1 MRRSGRCGAGLGA
14 ALLAGASLLACGSDS
29 NKTEEATVETYVT
42 VPAAQVVSG
51 LAGTQ
56 QLMDAMVDDPST
68 ANQSTVDAVNNS
80 WLIYEG
86 NIRLD
91 DAASYLAA
99 EDALALFSK
108 AALANDAAGMKD
120 AAEKFRTLAATYT
133 AGHPN

>member
-1 MRRSGRCGAGLGA
+1 MKRSGRCALGIGA
-14 ALLAGASLLACGSDS
+14 AVLAGTALLACGSDS
-29 NKTEEATVETYVT
+29 KTTEEATVETYVT

-56 QLMDAMVDDPST
+56 QLMDALVAAPGT
-68 ANQSTVDAVNNS
+68 ANQSTVDALNNS

-108 AALANDAAGMKD
+108 AALANDAARMRD

-133 AGHPN
+133 AAHPG